1 MLWIRTGRV
10 AQAVEHLTS
19 KGETLSSVPP
29 KKLKSERNALDQ
41 NCRFGILFSD
51 FGISEYDEI
60 SLGWETSLNQ
70 IHLCFICIVRIAWP

>member
-1 MLWIRTGRV
+1 V

-41 NCRFGILFSD
+41 NCRFGYFFFSD

-60 SLGWETSLNQ
+60 S
-70 IHLCFICIVRIAWP
+70 